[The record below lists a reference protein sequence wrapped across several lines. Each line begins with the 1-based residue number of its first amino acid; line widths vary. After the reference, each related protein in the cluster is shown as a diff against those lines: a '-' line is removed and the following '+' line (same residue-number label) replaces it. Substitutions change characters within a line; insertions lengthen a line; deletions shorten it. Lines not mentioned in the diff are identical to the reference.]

1 MADNIFDDN
10 EFRFHLGSTLVSVAL
25 SAENVGGWSF
35 LINQIK
41 EVDSGIDVTNLYDHE
56 AVIREVFNNRSW
68 EPC

>member
-1 MADNIFDDN
+1 MADDIFDDL
-10 EFRFHLGSTLVSVAL
+10 EFRFHLGSTLVSVSM

-41 EVDSGIDVTNLYDHE
+41 EIDSGIDVTNLYDHE
-56 AVIREVFNNRSW
+56 SVVREIFKDRSW

>member
-1 MADNIFDDN
+1 MADDIFDDI
-10 EFRFHLGSTLVSVAL
+10 EFRFTLGSTLVSVAL

-41 EVDSGIDVTNLYDHE
+41 EIDSGIDVTNLYDHE